1 MRPAIHLCM
10 TSDIGWELYRSFLAV
25 LNEGSLSGAART
37 LGVAQPTVGRHVA
50 ALEKSLGL
58 ALFTRSQI
66 GLMPTEGAL
75 SLRSYA
81 EAMQST
87 AAALERAAASQGT
100 GVRGTVRVTASD
112 VIGVEVLPPIIA
124 SLRDENPDL
133 VVELVLTDRMQDL
146 LRREADIAVR
156 MARPRQELLV
166 ARRVGQIELGLHA
179 HQRYLSRHGTPKTMA
194 DLTNHS
200 LIGFDQT
207 TAFIRSAGKVLSGWR
222 REAFAM
228 RTDNN
233 LAQLALI
240 RSGAGI
246 GVCQAAIAR
255 RDDSIVRLFPRHF
268 SLQMETWITM
278 HEDLR
283 NSPRCRVAFDALVKG
298 LQQYVK

>member
-1 MRPAIHLCM
+1 M
-10 TSDIGWELYRSFLAV
+10 TSDIAWELYRSFLSV
-25 LNEGSLSGAART
+25 LIEGSLSGAARA

-66 GLMPTEGAL
+66 GLMPTEAAL

-81 EAMQST
+81 ETMQST

-124 SLRDENPDL
+124 SLRDEHPDL
-133 VVELVLTDRMQDL
+133 VLELVLTDRMQDL

-179 HQRYLSRHGTPKTMA
+179 HRRYLSRYGTPNTIA
-194 DLTNHS
+194 DLADHA

-207 TAFIRSAGKVLSGWR
+207 TAFIRSAGKGLSGWR

-283 NSPRCRVAFDALVKG
+283 NSPRCRVAFDALIKG

>member
-1 MRPAIHLCM
+1 MA
-10 TSDIGWELYRSFLAV
+10 TDIAWELYRTFRAV
-25 LNEGSLSGAART
+25 LDEGSLSGAARA

-66 GLMPTEGAL
+66 GLMPTEAAL

-81 EAMQST
+81 DSMHST
-87 AAALERAAASQGT
+87 AAALKRAAASQGT
-100 GVRGTVRVTASD
+100 GVRGTVRITASD

-124 SLRDENPDL
+124 RLRDEHPGL
-133 VVELVLTDRMQDL
+133 TVELVLTDRVQDL
-146 LRREADIAVR
+146 LRQESDIAVR
-156 MARPRQELLV
+156 MLRPRQELLV
-166 ARRVGQIELGLHA
+166 ARRVGQIALGLYA
-179 HQRYLSRHGTPKTMA
+179 HERYIVRHGTPSNLA
-194 DLTNHS
+194 DLAKHA

-207 TAFIRSAGKVLSGWR
+207 TAFVRSAGKALSGWR
-222 REAFAM
+222 REDFAM

-246 GVCQAAIAR
+246 GACQVAIAR
-255 RDDSIVRLFPRHF
+255 RDDSMMRILPRQF
-268 SLQMETWITM
+268 SLSLETWITM

-283 NSPRCRVAFDALVKG
+283 NSPRCRVAFDALVRG
-298 LQQYVK
+298 LQQHAA

>member
-1 MRPAIHLCM
+1 
-10 TSDIGWELYRSFLAV
+10 
-25 LNEGSLSGAART
+25 
-37 LGVAQPTVGRHVA
+37 
-50 ALEKSLGL
+50 
-58 ALFTRSQI
+58 
-66 GLMPTEGAL
+66 MPTEAAL

-124 SLRDENPDL
+124 SLRDEHPDL
-133 VVELVLTDRMQDL
+133 VLELMLTDRMQDL

-179 HQRYLSRHGTPKTMA
+179 HQRYLSRHGTPNTMA
-194 DLTNHS
+194 DLANHA

-207 TAFIRSAGKVLSGWR
+207 TAFIRSAGKGLSGWR

>member
-1 MRPAIHLCM
+1 M
-10 TSDIGWELYRSFLAV
+10 TSDIGWELYRSFLSV
-25 LNEGSLSGAART
+25 LIEGSLSGAARA

-50 ALEKSLGL
+50 ALEKSLGV

-66 GLMPTEGAL
+66 GLMPTEAAL

-81 EAMQST
+81 ETMQST

-124 SLRDENPDL
+124 SLRDEHPDL
-133 VVELVLTDRMQDL
+133 VLELVLTDRMQDL

-179 HQRYLSRHGTPKTMA
+179 HQRYLSRYGTPNTLA
-194 DLTNHS
+194 DLANHA

-207 TAFIRSAGKVLSGWR
+207 TAFIRSAGKGLSGWR

-228 RTDNN
+228 RTDTH

-240 RSGAGI
+240 RCGAGI

-255 RDDSIVRLFPRHF
+255 RDDSIIRLFPRHF

-283 NSPRCRVAFDALVKG
+283 NSPRCRVAFDALIKG